1 MNGTKITGAREI
13 RDALR
18 KLPKE
23 LQRAAEK
30 AVLRA
35 GAQPIAKAAK
45 ARAPKDSGLL
55 KKSIGLRVATV
66 KGETSA
72 RVGPRTGMKRQV
84 TRKRPNGK
92 TYTEMADPNNYS
104 HLVELGSSRAPAKP
118 FIRPAVDAAASDT
131 LAAMATGYEKH
142 LTKVVAKLRK
152 R

>member
-1 MNGTKITGAREI
+1 MNRTKITGAREI

-72 RVGPRTGMKRQV
+72 RVGPRTGMKQQV

-92 TYTEMADPNNYS
+92 TYTETADPNKYS